1 MADMTSH
8 EYHPLKNEH
17 NVSEVKRVAWVSL
30 AADLSLSALK
40 FAAGILG
47 DSQAVVADAVHS
59 LSDTITDVAV
69 LVGVRFWT
77 RPPDAS
83 HPHGHWRIEF
93 LVAFFIGLLM
103 AAAALGL
110 AYNALISGPVRAGP
124 PQWIAF
130 WAAVVS
136 MASKELLYRWT
147 ASVGRQI
154 NSAALIANA
163 WHHRSDGISSIPA
176 ALAVAGAVLV
186 PGMVWLDRAGA
197 VVVSLFILHAAWK
210 IVRPSIEQLIDR
222 GAPEDVRMEIM
233 RLASSTQGVKEVH
246 AIRSRHIGYGL
257 QVDLHVL
264 VDPDLTVMEGHRI
277 SEEVKQQLIGRISDV
292 VDVVVHLEPYDGEK
306 R

>member
-1 MADMTSH
+1 MNSH
-8 EYHPLKNEH
+8 EDHLLGNEH
-17 NVSEVKRVAWVSL
+17 NVSEVKRITWVSL
-30 AADLSLSALK
+30 AADLFLSALK

-47 DSQAVVADAVHS
+47 NSQALVADAVHS

-77 RPPDAS
+77 RPPDAC

-110 AYNALISGPVRAGP
+110 AYNALISAPVRADP
-124 PQWIAF
+124 PRWIAF

-136 MASKELLYRWT
+136 MVSKELLYRWA
-147 ASVGRQI
+147 ASVGRRI

-176 ALAVAGAVLV
+176 ALAVIGAVLV
-186 PGMVWLDRAGA
+186 PGMAWLDRAGA
-197 VVVSLFILHAAWK
+197 VVVSLIILHAAWK
-210 IVRPSIEQLIDR
+210 IIRPSIEQLIDR
-222 GAPEDVRMEIM
+222 GAPEDVRMEIT

-246 AIRSRHIGYGL
+246 AIRSRHIGYGW

-277 SEEVKQQLIGRISDV
+277 SEEVKQQLIGCISDV
-292 VDVVVHLEPYDGEK
+292 VDVVVHLEPYDGE
-306 R
+306 RR